1 MGNLIR
7 ISESNDFIVD
17 YDKDRRMYRVSVF
30 EDNHYQDEYWFDA
43 YGEKEAAN
51 KIEKIIEKLEI
62 NKVNYKKMLLQ
73 RNQYMNGE
81 LIECYLNLLIDW
93 IKDLS
98 KSP

>member
-51 KIEKIIEKLEI
+51 KIEKIIELPE
-62 NKVNYKKMLLQ
+62 
-73 RNQYMNGE
+73 
-81 LIECYLNLLIDW
+81 YLNAPITANEAIGCVKYQL
-93 IKDLS
+93 KGKTVYS
-98 KSP
+98 T